1 MKRLHR
7 VFMWFYD
14 IGYTLWL
21 KIGKKMY
28 WDDVMLVREVDAD
41 YFNNKIDNL
50 FGNKIAR
57 WDDE

>member
-1 MKRLHR
+1 
-7 VFMWFYD
+7 MWFYD